1 MHAPS
6 ESLGFPVDGVPQIN
20 NLFDDPVSRPAYGN
34 AGGHSGIDFGTTNDK
49 TPVLAMAGGTVTKVV
64 TDQVGGGVED
74 NYDRTVPNTYHPD
87 HPLGNQVQITTSD
100 GNVHVYGHLAHGT
113 ITLNRGD
120 TVEKDGQLGIA
131 GATGYTRG
139 GHVHVEVRPGGSDV
153 SALHAC
159 PVRIR
164 GGDDFLADLPTEGAA
179 APSTIPT
186 TSTSL
191 IITSGTV
198 APVYRD
204 ANPESP
210 VLSRLQKGATTYTI
224 TAAAGC
230 WFRIQYDTA
239 TLGNQGWVHE
249 RYVQTL
255 PYVTLN
261 AVEYPY
267 LEVRERP
274 NATAPTVIKYWTQY
288 WFSVVGKNAANN
300 PDWWLI
306 RFSEHGYGW
315 IKHPAPTDPQFEQQ
329 LIGTE
334 NVPVVSASPP
344 RPIVLPAVTGA
355 GR

>member
-1 MHAPS
+1 MTSNARTP

-34 AGGHSGIDFGTTNDK
+34 AGGHSGIDFGTTNDE
-49 TPVLAMAGGTVTKVV
+49 TPVRAMAGGTVTKVV

-100 GNVHVYGHLAHGT
+100 GTVHVYGHLAHDT
-113 ITLNRGD
+113 ITLNRDD

-186 TSTSL
+186 TPTSL
-191 IITSGTV
+191 VITSWTV

-210 VLSRLQKGATTYTI
+210 VLSRLQKGDTTYAI
-224 TAAAGC
+224 KDAAGS
-230 WFRIQYDTA
+230 RADRKQAY
-239 TLGNQGWVHE
+239 LG
-249 RYVQTL
+249 L
-255 PYVTLN
+255 P
-261 AVEYPY
+261 P
-267 LEVRERP
+267 
-274 NATAPTVIKYWTQY
+274 
-288 WFSVVGKNAANN
+288 
-300 PDWWLI
+300 
-306 RFSEHGYGW
+306 
-315 IKHPAPTDPQFEQQ
+315 
-329 LIGTE
+329 
-334 NVPVVSASPP
+334 
-344 RPIVLPAVTGA
+344 VLPILPSRRRWERRGRARGA
-355 GR
+355 LRGRPVGLPQPGEPPGRALGSMEDALAFTSRLRRRAASAHVPLSQWKV